1 MSGETPR
8 TGESDRRGFLRRCLT
23 GLAAVAVGGTAAAA
37 ARRSRRDDFVWQLD
51 PHKCTQCGRCATQC
65 VLTPSAVKCVH
76 AYDLCWYCD
85 LCGGYHQ
92 PYTQET
98 DTAAEH
104 QVAGPPAGCEN
115 TTTVFSLAARGGIE
129 AVVIRERADEAW
141 RKVEAPPDVRKRVDE
156 NLAAGHVVVLP
167 GRAVEKRLGWWR
179 VDPRTGTTVGVMD
192 EGFRQTTERVELEG
206 VPDNTAISGTRI
218 RGVGVKDYPAFWS
231 RQFARDILESRGWT
245 ADHPNYMEALEKV
258 VDLQQYILEKGF
270 GGIF

>member
-1 MSGETPR
+1 MKDTTPGVDYDCPLEHAQKNAR
-8 TGESDRRGFLRRCLT
+8 VSRFALLVAVLLAPW
-23 GLAAVAVGGTAAAA
+23 LAADVTARQKAAAGPPDPFA
-37 ARRSRRDDFVWQLD
+37 A
-51 PHKCTQCGRCATQC
+51 
-65 VLTPSAVKCVH
+65 AVQQGV
-76 AYDLCWYCD
+76 A
-85 LCGGYHQ
+85 
-92 PYTQET
+92 